1 MSLRSRVHEAI
12 RQGLGNGEIENLVA
26 EEPRAVRYFL
36 GMSYHSDPDVRKKA
50 VKGVAMAA
58 RHHPELVQKVVRQ
71 LVWAM
76 NDESATNALTAPE
89 VLQAVADERPEL
101 LLPMVP
107 DMTRLAADP
116 GLHQGLAETLKT
128 VARRCPGKVGESLS
142 RSLND
147 CRESSN
153 GEGV

>member
-1 MSLRSRVHEAI
+1 MSLRSRVHEVI
-12 RQGLGNGEIENLVA
+12 RQGLGNGDIEELVSS
-26 EEPRAVRYFL
+26 EPRAVRYFL
-36 GMSYHSDPDVRKKA
+36 GMSYHSDPDIRKKA
-50 VKGVAMAA
+50 VKGIAVAA
-58 RHHPELVQKVVRQ
+58 RHHPELVQKIVRQ

-89 VLQAVADERPEL
+89 VMLAIANERPEL

-107 DMTRLAADP
+107 DLTRLAADP
-116 GLHQGLAETLKT
+116 GLHQGLSEALKT
-128 VARRCPGKVGESLS
+128 LVRRCPGKVGEKLS

-153 GEGV
+153 GESL

>member
-1 MSLRSRVHEAI
+1 MSLRSRVHEVVQREAS
-12 RQGLGNGEIENLVA
+12 NGDIEELVSN
-26 EEPRAVRYFL
+26 EPRAVRYFV
-36 GMSYHSDPDVRKKA
+36 GMSYHSDPDVRKMA
-50 VKGVAMAA
+50 IKGVAMAA
-58 RHHPELVQKVVRQ
+58 RYHPELAQKIVRQ

-89 VLQAVADERPEL
+89 VLEAIADERPEL

-107 DMTRLAADP
+107 DLTRLAADP
-116 GLHQGLAETLKT
+116 GLAEGLAKTLKT
-128 VARRCPGKVGESLS
+128 VVRRCPGKVGKSLS

-153 GEGV
+153 GESL